1 MAKNG
6 FRIFDTDTH
15 VGPSMDVL
23 EGYMDAAEREQLA
36 PFAEFRS
43 TARRTGQVTYRMGA
57 RKYERRLGKADS
69 GLDAADRGN
78 GGYMAGFTGA
88 HKGREPSPAV
98 DHDVHSRIA
107 DMDFEGV
114 DVNLL
119 LPSGWFGAFTTVP
132 DVSLELAAF
141 RAYNRWMADYCGA
154 YPERLGGVIILSGR
168 DIDGG
173 MEELRRCANEAW
185 PWGIFVYAPYGKPL
199 DHPDFEPYWAAA
211 QEHDLS
217 VVLHTFTVMPP
228 YAPGGLD
235 TWENLWLQRSAAHP
249 WCGMRNMASV
259 IGSGA
264 MDRYPNLRVGCL
276 EAGHSWLP
284 FWVKRLDEHAETIAS
299 ALPALQHT
307 PSEYVQSGRYFQSIE
322 MSEGPELTEMVAH
335 LLGDGIL
342 MYASDYP
349 HGESWFPKSVE
360 TVMGWSLSDDL
371 KQKLFWD
378 NPLRFYRRYAG
389 VKSALTAARV

>member
-1 MAKNG
+1 
-6 FRIFDTDTH
+6 
-15 VGPSMDVL
+15 
-23 EGYMDAAEREQLA
+23 
-36 PFAEFRS
+36 
-43 TARRTGQVTYRMGA
+43 
-57 RKYERRLGKADS
+57 
-69 GLDAADRGN
+69 
-78 GGYMAGFTGA
+78 MAGFTGA
-88 HKGREPSPAV
+88 HKGREPVPTV

-119 LPSGWFGAFTTVP
+119 LPSGWFGAFTTV
-132 DVSLELAAF
+132 DDLSLEAG
-141 RAYNRWMADYCGA
+141 RV
-154 YPERLGGVIILSGR
+154 PRLQPLDGR
-168 DIDGG
+168 L
-173 MEELRRCANEAW
+173 LRRVSGSPRRRHHPLRSRHRRRPARSSSAARASPG

-235 TWENLWLQRSAAHP
+235 TWDNLWLQRSAAHP

-284 FWVKRLDEHAETIAS
+284 FWVKRLDEHAESIAS
-299 ALPALQHT
+299 ALPPLQHT

-322 MSEGPELTEMVAH
+322 MSEGAALTQMVARAARRRH
-335 LLGDGIL
+335 SDVRVGLSARRVVVPQVRRDGHGLGSP
-342 MYASDYP
+342 A
-349 HGESWFPKSVE
+349 E
-360 TVMGWSLSDDL
+360 L

-378 NPLRFYRRYAG
+378 NPLQVLSTLRGRAASAALPSRR
-389 VKSALTAARV
+389 KARVPFKEATARLRGLLRRTDRVLTVMHTPERRPGAGHAGGRRRSRLRRHRRRGRRVHRAWRTWASPAFRSA